1 MVGKKFRGEAM
12 HIVDVNADDQMS
24 KDDLTKHLTEEVA
37 GFSYSKKKN
46 KDMPSSVQKRKH
58 QITYLAFQV
67 KILIWTEYFKI

>member
-12 HIVDVNADDQMS
+12 HIVDVNADDQMN
-24 KDDLTKHLTEEVA
+24 KEDLTKHLTEEVS

-58 QITYLAFQV
+58 QITYLAYQV
-67 KILIWTEYFKI
+67 KMSKIVLTL